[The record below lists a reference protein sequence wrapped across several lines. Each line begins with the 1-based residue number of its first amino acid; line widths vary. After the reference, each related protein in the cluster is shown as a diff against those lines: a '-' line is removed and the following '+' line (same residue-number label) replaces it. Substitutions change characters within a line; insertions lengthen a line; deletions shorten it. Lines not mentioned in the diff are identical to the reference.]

1 MNKSFTFKQFHID
14 IGQCGMPVSTDGVLL
29 GAWADINKCQSIL
42 DIGCGTGL
50 LSLMCAQR
58 EVSSVIDAVEL
69 MPIAVEVATKNIIH
83 SPWSDRIKVFH
94 QNILSYSSKKQYDA
108 IICNP
113 PYFTSGEQSQKG
125 ERSSA
130 RHTDS
135 LPFSDLLTQCKKL
148 LSPKGRASFI
158 LPLFEGTQFIEIAKT
173 LDFRLTKLTN
183 VKTTEKKDTSRLLIE
198 ISSFPYDYQE
208 NTLIIHNGNGY
219 SDDFI
224 KLTRCFYLNMD

>member
-29 GAWADINKCQSIL
+29 GAWTDINKCQSIL

-58 EVSSVIDAVEL
+58 EALSHIDAVEL
-69 MPIAVEVATKNIIH
+69 MPAAAKIAQKNIDH
-83 SPWSDRIKVFH
+83 SPWHDRIQLFH
-94 QNILSYSSKKQYDA
+94 QDILSYLPEKTYDA

-113 PYFTSGEQSQKG
+113 PYFSNGEQSKKG
-125 ERSSA
+125 ERSFA

-135 LPFSDLLTQCKKL
+135 LSFGDLLSQSKKL

-158 LPLFEGTQFIEIAKT
+158 LPLFEGTKFIEIAKNNG
-173 LDFRLTKLTN
+173 FSLTKLTN
-183 VKTTEKKDTSRLLIE
+183 VKTTEKKEVSRLLIE
-198 ISSFPYDYQE
+198 FSIFPYNFQE
-208 NTLIIHNGNGY
+208 NILIIHSENGY